1 MCCKNNENYTGII
14 GIWAHDAAMTER
26 LGPIVDCSLERLG
39 KSDTAIT
46 KMHRL
51 LIDCTRASERGEEP
65 VVARDGFLYRV
76 RSYSVV
82 INSEEEFD
90 ARSDIMDAMQVD
102 TSGPHV
108 EE

>member
-1 MCCKNNENYTGII
+1 M
-14 GIWAHDAAMTER
+14 
-26 LGPIVDCSLERLG
+26 
-39 KSDTAIT
+39 
-46 KMHRL
+46 
-51 LIDCTRASERGEEP
+51 EEP

-82 INSEEEFD
+82 IHSEEEFD